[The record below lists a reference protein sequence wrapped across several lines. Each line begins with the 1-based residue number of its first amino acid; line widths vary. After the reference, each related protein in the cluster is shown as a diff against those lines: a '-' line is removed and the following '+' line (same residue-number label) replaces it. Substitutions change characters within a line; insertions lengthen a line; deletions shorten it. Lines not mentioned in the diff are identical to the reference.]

1 MSKGLRFA
9 IVGCGAIAGWH
20 AGVICD
26 LEEAQLTALVDIV
39 PERAVRLADDV
50 VNRGRPRPFATAS
63 LAEALARTA
72 VDAVVVC
79 APSGAHA
86 DIAIPALQSGRHVLI
101 EKPIDVTLSKAR
113 AIADAAA
120 AAPGNPTAAVIFQ
133 RRYDPASKAVR
144 DAIQSGRFGRVTSA
158 VASVP
163 WWRNQAYYDSADWR
177 GTWQL
182 DGGGTLVNQSIHTI
196 DLLVWLLGRPVEIY
210 AQTGLFAHERVEVED
225 TMAATIRFES
235 GAIATMHATTAAYP
249 GLLAGVRVFGTKG
262 SAIIDNDR
270 LLYFHAA
277 QDGATLP
284 DHGVAG
290 SGNQAEAEVGL
301 FESSPHVGDWD
312 LGPGHARQYADF
324 IDAVRTHRQPMVTV
338 EEATLDLAAVRA
350 VYWSAYLRRPVLLDD
365 VLAAADDVPGPVVS
379 GTRA

>member
-1 MSKGLRFA
+1 MSKALRFA
-9 IVGCGAIAGWH
+9 VVGCGSIGRWH
-20 AGVICD
+20 TEVICD
-26 LEEAQLTALVDIV
+26 NDEAQVTALVDTA
-39 PERAVRLADDV
+39 PERAVALADHV
-50 VNRGRPRPFATAS
+50 VDRGRPRPFTTTS
-63 LAEALARTA
+63 LPEALARTD

-79 APSGAHA
+79 TPSGAHA
-86 DIAIPALQSGRHVLI
+86 EVAVAALQSGRHVLI

-120 AAPGNPTAAVIFQ
+120 AAPGNPIAAVIFQ
-133 RRYDPASKAVR
+133 RRYDPASKAVH

-163 WWRNQAYYDSADWR
+163 WWRSQHYYDSDEWR

-182 DGGGTLVNQSIHTI
+182 DGGGTLINQSIHTL

-210 AQTGLFAHERVEVED
+210 AQTGLFAHERIEVED
-225 TMAATIRFES
+225 TMSATIRFES
-235 GAIATMHATTAAYP
+235 GAIATMHATTTAYP

-277 QDGATLP
+277 QDGAAMP

-290 SGNQAEAEVGL
+290 SRNQAEAEVGPV
-301 FESSPHVGDWD
+301 ESSPHVGDWA

-338 EEATLDLAAVRA
+338 EEATLDLAIARA
-350 VYWSAYLRRPVLLDD
+350 VYWSASTGRPVLLED

-379 GTRA
+379 GTRS